1 MRVEF
6 AKKNIYSLFIIICWV
21 ILVPA
26 IAYISAQD
34 IKYTALLL
42 GLAIGI
48 SVAGISILN
57 YRAGY
62 YIALTVTLTVRLLER
77 MSGAEMSVGVLI
89 DAMVLI
95 TLLGSLLKP
104 GDKSIKQVNFLRDPV
119 LITFYIYA
127 GFILLQ
133 FFNPAYVHDRHGW
146 TTFAR
151 VYLRNMIFMY
161 LVMKMIRN
169 MDDLKIF
176 FKFWI
181 IMLTLAALYAC
192 IQQWFGLMPFEKAF
206 IARYPE
212 KFKTV
217 LILTGIRIFSFV
229 SDPAVFGVI
238 MACGC
243 IINIVLLTSSNKI
256 ITVFQKVLLFISLVL
271 QFMALG
277 YSGTR
282 TAYIMVPM
290 GLVIML
296 FVNLRN
302 KNAVIGALVFVFA
315 FLVVM
320 FGPFHGNPTVIRIR
334 TAFSGSEDASMNV
347 REVNRHRIQP
357 YIYTHPIGGGFLSC
371 EPGSGSELDG
381 FPPDSGYLR
390 TALEQGYIGLTLVC
404 INIFLVMQY
413 TVANY
418 FRSNTETEKQFT
430 LVIICVMFALVV
442 SIYAQESSGLIESAL
457 LYYGLNGI
465 SIKLK
470 YLSSPNITS

>member
-6 AKKNIYSLFIIICWV
+6 AKKNIYSLFVIICWV

-256 ITVFQKVLLFISLVL
+256 ISVFQKVLLFISLVL

-302 KNAVIGALVFVFA
+302 RNAVIGALIFVFA

-413 TVANY
+413 MVANY
-418 FRSNTETEKQFT
+418 FRSNTETEKQLT